1 MPTPSNEK
9 DERYLQN
16 LVRLDSIIKVLNEE
30 NEQGKLD
37 CVLVERITKAA
48 FPENN
53 HREYNI
59 SFLAASKTFTKD
71 GVAAGLFTKEEGM
84 KSFENQDNQTQRLA
98 LALLQNYRDEQLQL
112 MHKLVAGTPEKQVKN
127 PKNN

>member
-1 MPTPSNEK
+1 MRSAWQQLYSQLTARYGSFNRIVPTLLKEIENLPTHSNEK
-9 DERYLQN
+9 DEQN
-16 LVRLDSIIKVLNEE
+16 LVRLDSIIKVLTEE

-59 SFLAASKTFTKD
+59 SFLAASKSFTKD
-71 GVAAGLFTKEEGM
+71 GVAAGLFSEEEGM
-84 KSFENQDNQTQRLA
+84 K
-98 LALLQNYRDEQLQL
+98 
-112 MHKLVAGTPEKQVKN
+112 
-127 PKNN
+127 